1 MSGKKQVSVWLS
13 AAVVGVGVAQAV
25 PIAPNPW
32 ADEVIQYLPGAGA
45 NPAYGNPATVLG
57 APTRVTGEQFG
68 FPGAVTMFN
77 PAFGTNEIL
86 SIGTGGFVEVRFDE
100 PITNDAGNLFGIDLI
115 VFGNEGFI
123 DDSFPAGQQGD
134 PAGVFSNDLMDV
146 EVSADGSTWVP
157 VGAFQEGFFPT
168 QAYLDVPPQSPGGG
182 LVKSTFTRPMDPSLT
197 LSDFDGLSYAQSLA
211 LYDGSGGG
219 TPIDIAATG
228 LSAVSFVRISNTSG
242 SPIELDSIA
251 AVPEPATGLVLV
263 GMFVFALWRKG

>member
-1 MSGKKQVSVWLS
+1 MSGKKRFRVLCSAMVVSVG
-13 AAVVGVGVAQAV
+13 AAHAV
-25 PIAPNPW
+25 PTSGDPW
-32 ADEVIQYLPGAGA
+32 ADEVVQYLPGVGA
-45 NPAYGNPATVLG
+45 SPAYGNPATVLG

-86 SIGTGGFVEVRFDE
+86 SIGTGGSVAVRFDE
-100 PITNDAGNLFGIDLI
+100 PITNDPAHLFGVDLI
-115 VFGNEGFI
+115 VFGNEGFL
-123 DDSFPAGQQGD
+123 DDSFPDGQQTD
-134 PAGVFSNDLMDV
+134 PAGLFSNDLMDV
-146 EVSADGSTWVP
+146 EVSADGTTWLP
-157 VGAFQEGFFPT
+157 VGTFREGLFPT
-168 QAYLDVPPQSPGGG
+168 QAYLDVPAQSSSGGS
-182 LVKSTFTRPMDPSLT
+182 VKTTFTRPIDPSLT

-228 LSAVSFVRISNTSG
+228 LSSISFVRISNNGS

-263 GMFVFALWRKG
+263 GLFVFALWRKG